1 MTHCWNADPKDR
13 PDFMEIA
20 DIIGALLDSNVRQV
34 CLQNL
39 TNFLNLFNTSS

>member
-20 DIIGALLDSNVRQV
+20 GIIGALLESNVRQV
-34 CLQNL
+34 CLQIL
-39 TNFLNLFNTSS
+39 TKLFDLI

>member
-1 MTHCWNADPKDR
+1 MTHCWNADSKDR

-20 DIIGALLDSNVRQV
+20 DIIGALLESNVRQV

-39 TNFLNLFNTSS
+39 ENF

>member
-1 MTHCWNADPKDR
+1 MTNCWNAEPKDR

-20 DIIGALLDSNVRQV
+20 DIIGNLLESSARQV
-34 CLQNL
+34 CVQNL